1 MKKFEDPNKVNGI
14 YAFVLKNAQN
24 TSDDIINLIADS
36 GLDEGGILFVHGP
49 ERSGKSIVAI
59 SLFNKLP
66 NTKLSG
72 RKVFFCQP
80 LVNRPDVPKEKI
92 VSRSGISMPVF
103 SFANKSDIEKLFHE
117 NDIVIIDEI
126 QFTPAELQS
135 FLIREMKIFVERGG
149 WVISMGLLYNSQ
161 GGEFIISDLLT
172 ERAIKIYNL
181 YSMCQMCGRK
191 AYKYSQRLINNKIA
205 AIEEPELLPPSSVV
219 SYEPRC
225 EDCFVVKR

>member
-1 MKKFEDPNKVNGI
+1 MKKIEDPDKVNGI

-24 TSDDIINLIADS
+24 TSDDIINLIANS
-36 GLDEGGILFVHGP
+36 SLDDGGMLFVHGP

-59 SLFNKLP
+59 NLFNKLP
-66 NTKLSG
+66 NTKLNG

-80 LVNRPDVPKEKI
+80 LVNRSDVPNEKI
-92 VSRSGISMPVF
+92 MSRSGISMPVF
-103 SFANKSDIEKLFHE
+103 SFANKSDIEKLFHD

-149 WVISMGLLYNSQ
+149 WVVTIGLLYNSQ
-161 GGEFIISDLLT
+161 GAEFIISALLS
-172 ERAIKIYNL
+172 ERANKTYNL

-191 AYKYSQRLINNKIA
+191 AYRYCQRLIDNKIA
-205 AIEEPELLPPSSVV
+205 NIDEPELLPPSSVV

-225 EDCFVVKR
+225 KDCFVVKR